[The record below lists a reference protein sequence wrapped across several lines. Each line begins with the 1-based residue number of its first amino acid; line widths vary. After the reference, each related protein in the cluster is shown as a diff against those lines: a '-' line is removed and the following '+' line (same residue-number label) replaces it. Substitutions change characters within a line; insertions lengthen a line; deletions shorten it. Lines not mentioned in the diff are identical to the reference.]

1 MMEKEKK
8 KNFYDFCEIIAAL
21 RAPDGC
27 PWDREQTHKSLSKH
41 LIEEAYEAKEAVDEG
56 NPEKMADELGD
67 VLLQI
72 VMHSQIG
79 KEEGTFTIDDVIESV
94 SEKMIKRHPHVFGDT
109 KVENSAQVLENWE
122 DIKKAQRGQ
131 KYVYEELEHITPS
144 LPALYRCNKVIGKAK
159 KAGFIEK
166 INSAVY
172 MSEEEI
178 GEKLFEICILAN
190 QNNLNPEE
198 ALSSYTK
205 NFIKKIKNIE
215 ENT

>member
-1 MMEKEKK
+1 MEKEKK

-41 LIEEAYEAKEAVDEG
+41 LIEEAYEAKEAIDEG
-56 NPEKMADELGD
+56 NSEKMADELGD

-72 VMHSQIG
+72 VMHAQIG
-79 KEEGTFTIDDVIESV
+79 KEEGTFTIDDVISSV
-94 SEKMIKRHPHVFGDT
+94 SEKMIKRHPHVFGET
-109 KVENSAQVLENWE
+109 KVENSAQVLKNWE
-122 DIKKAQRGQ
+122 DIKKTQRGQ
-131 KYVYEELEHITPS
+131 KFVYEELEHITPS

-159 KAGFIEK
+159 KAGFIED
-166 INSAVY
+166 INF
-172 MSEEEI
+172 SESITEKFI
-178 GEKLFEICILAN
+178 GEKLFEICNISH
-190 QNNLNPEE
+190 QNNINPEE
-198 ALSSYTK
+198 ALNSFTK

>member
-1 MMEKEKK
+1 MMDKEKK

-79 KEEGTFTIDDVIESV
+79 EEEGTFTIDDVIESV
-94 SEKMIKRHPHVFGDT
+94 SKKMIKRHPHVFGDT

-122 DIKKAQRGQ
+122 DIKKSQRGQ

-144 LPALYRCNKVIGKAK
+144 LPALYRCNKVRGKAK

-166 INSAVY
+166 INSEVY
-172 MSEEEI
+172 MTEEEI
-178 GEKLFEICILAN
+178 GEKLFELCILAS

-205 NFIKKIKNIE
+205 KFIKKIKNIE

>member
-1 MMEKEKK
+1 MEKEKNK
-8 KNFYDFCEIIAAL
+8 DFYNFCKIIAAL

-41 LIEEAYEAKEAVDEG
+41 LIEEAYEAKEAIDEE
-56 NPEKMADELGD
+56 NPEKIAVELGD

-72 VMHSQIG
+72 VMHAQIG
-79 KEEGTFTIDDVIESV
+79 KEEGTFTIDDVIDAV
-94 SEKMIKRHPHVFGDT
+94 SRKMIERHPHVFGDAVA
-109 KVENSAQVLENWE
+109 KDSAKVLENWE
-122 DIKKAQRGQ
+122 EIKKAQRKQ

-166 INSAVY
+166 INPDVH
-172 MSEEEI
+172 MTEEEI
-178 GEKLFEICILAN
+178 GEKLFEICALSH
-190 QNNLNPEE
+190 QNKINPEE
-198 ALSSYTK
+198 ALYSFIK
-205 NFIKKIKNIE
+205 KFIKKIKNIE